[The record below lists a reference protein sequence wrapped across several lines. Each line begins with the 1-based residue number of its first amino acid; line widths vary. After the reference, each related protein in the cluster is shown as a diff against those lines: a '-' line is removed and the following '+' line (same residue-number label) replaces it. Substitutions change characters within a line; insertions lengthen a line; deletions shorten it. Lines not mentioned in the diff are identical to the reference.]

1 MAPETATAEVSDQRS
16 AISFPAIANPQSKI
30 ENADDWLPIW
40 RIAASLNCTHRHARR
55 ELSGT
60 DPALIRYQSQARGA
74 PIKLYHVSAH
84 PGLARQTP
92 DDRHQTSDSESGGRR
107 PASGVRSEGAAPE
120 DLALAELRS
129 EAVRLYIE
137 CRGRLPEAEAARHVC
152 AAYQA
157 NPKTRHIYIGERLSE
172 NNIRRR
178 DQVVTLAGF
187 STGTLRT
194 WYALWSGS
202 GPSSGVC
209 RPAGGIMALVPAWK
223 GTRGR
228 KRKDIP
234 EALLNIVH
242 AWTIKNPRADVRKGI
257 AAARKE
263 WPGDFPNVSYATWLR
278 RLTER
283 DPEHFTA
290 TLGKYGLAAF
300 RQKHSPDIQRDYSN
314 MGYND
319 LWQLDDATMDFYG
332 MNWSHER
339 FVRPN
344 VYAIIRV
351 ATRQWVAVITTETPI
366 VKDQVKSLL
375 GLAFA
380 NPAGGIPAEIRFE
393 RGTVACDANLEE
405 LLTSLGVK
413 VHRTSMDG
421 GRRHIGAFTD
431 VASGHAAGKGV
442 IERAIRSL
450 HNQPG
455 NWDHPLQVGI
465 MERTDAPAN
474 LETIKSALLVEAK
487 AGRVQIRL
495 TPAQW
500 QAGVATA
507 MELYNDTP
515 HSALPEIVDPET
527 STPETIR
534 YRHMSPNE
542 YAANLAVD
550 EIKILDEK
558 LLPLFFH
565 RGNMVP
571 VGKNGFTIN
580 NFGYGRFDAGVQ
592 EFAGQKVTA
601 FQLPEYPRVAYVLE
615 LGRCVEAWRMPKA
628 GQEGDLI
635 EVKRGIETGKR
646 NKYEALMAE
655 VLASGSQAVVDQTRL
670 LANPVITQP
679 RKIEVVNNPVLA
691 DRAARQAAGIAA
703 FSARQRTSDARFE
716 IAADRLSDS
725 GPVSGVRRLASA
737 TAPRRGIL
745 ARGKEMESELA
756 VLNTSSPS
764 KGGPLDFNT

>member
-1 MAPETATAEVSDQRS
+1 MSPESAIAKVILPCEALAKQGDQRPEVSPVPDPEIGNRQS
-16 AISFPAIANPQSKI
+16 AI
-30 ENADDWLPIW
+30 ENSDDWLPIW
-40 RIAASLNCTHRHARR
+40 RIAALLNCTHRHARR
-55 ELSGT
+55 ELLGT
-60 DPALIRYQSQARGA
+60 DPALIRYQPQMRGA
-74 PIKLYHVSAH
+74 PIKLYHVSCH
-84 PGLARQTP
+84 PGLVAGRP
-92 DDRHQTSDSESGGRR
+92 DPSDLSNPSDSKSGAC
-107 PASGVRSEGAAPE
+107 PASRGVVSPAPE

-137 CRGRLPEAEAARHVC
+137 LRGRLPESEAARQVC

-157 NPKTRHIYIGERLSE
+157 HPKTRHIHIGERLPGH
-172 NNIRRR
+172 NHRNH
-178 DQVVTLAGF
+178 DQVVSIDTF
-187 STGTLRT
+187 SIGTLRV
-194 WYALWSGS
+194 WHAAWN
-202 GPSSGVC
+202 V
-209 RPAGGIMALVPAWK
+209 GGLMALVPTWK

-242 AWTIKNPRADVRKGI
+242 AWAIKNPRADVRKAI
-257 AAARKE
+257 VAARSE
-263 WPGDFPNVSYATWLR
+263 WPGDFPDVSYATWLR
-278 RLTER
+278 RLRSR

-290 TLGKYGLAAF
+290 TLGKYGVAAF
-300 RQKHSPDIQRDYSN
+300 RQKHSPDIQRDYSS

-319 LWQLDDATMDFYG
+319 LWQLDDCSMDFYG
-332 MNWSHER
+332 LNWSHER
-339 FVRPN
+339 LLRPFA
-344 VYAIIRV
+344 YAIIRV
-351 ATRQWVAVITTETPI
+351 ATRQWIAVITTETQI

-393 RGTVACDANLEE
+393 RGTVACDAILEE
-405 LLTSLGVK
+405 LLISLGIK

-421 GRRHIGAFTD
+421 GARHANAFAD

-442 IERAIRSL
+442 IERAMRSL

-455 NWDHPLQVGI
+455 NWDHPLQVGP
-465 MERTDAPAN
+465 MERTTSPAN

-515 HSALPEIVDPET
+515 HGALPEILDAQL
-527 STPETIR
+527 STPDALK

-542 YAANLAVD
+542 YAVHLQVT
-550 EIKILDEK
+550 EIKTLDEK

-565 RGNMVP
+565 RGTLVP
-571 VGKNGFTIN
+571 VGKNGFTLN
-580 NFGYGRFDAGVQ
+580 NFGYGRFDADVH
-592 EFAGQKVTA
+592 EFAGRKLTA
-601 FQLPEYPRVAYVLE
+601 FQLPEYPRVAYVHE

-628 GQEGDLI
+628 GQEGNLI
-635 EVKRGIETGKR
+635 EIKRGIDAGKR

-670 LANPVITQP
+670 LANPVLMSSPKVTAVSNSDLAA
-679 RKIEVVNNPVLA
+679 RA
-691 DRAARQAAGIAA
+691 DRQTAAIAA
-703 FSARQRTSDARFE
+703 FGDRQRTRDARF
-716 IAADRLSDS
+716 DLSS
-725 GPVSGVRRLASA
+725 GPASGVRRPSSAS
-737 TAPRRGIL
+737 PSRRGIL
-745 ARGKEMESELA
+745 ARGKDMESELA
-756 VLNTSSPS
+756 VLNTASEKKGDPFDFSSP
-764 KGGPLDFNT
+764 

>member
-1 MAPETATAEVSDQRS
+1 MAPD
-16 AISFPAIANPQSKI
+16 PKI
-30 ENADDWLPIW
+30 DDRRQTTDDSQEWMPIW
-40 RIAASLNCTHRHARR
+40 RIAALLNCTLRHARR
-55 ELSGT
+55 ELAGT
-60 DPALIRYQSQARGA
+60 DPALIRYLPQDRGR

-84 PGLARQTP
+84 PALTSKTVGPHSMRAPTPPCYGGLQKSASAVGSAGASP
-92 DDRHQTSDSESGGRR
+92 D
-107 PASGVRSEGAAPE
+107 

-137 CRGRLPEAEAARHVC
+137 LRGRLPESEAARQVC

-157 NPKTRHIYIGERLSE
+157 HPKTRHIYIGERLAE
-172 NNIRRR
+172 NNIRKQN
-178 DQVVTLAGF
+178 QVVSIDTF
-187 STGTLRT
+187 SPGTLRS
-194 WYALWSGS
+194 WFHAWQSG
-202 GPSSGVC
+202 GL
-209 RPAGGIMALVPAWK
+209 MALVPSWK

-234 EALLNIVH
+234 EALINWVW
-242 AWTIKNPRADVRKGI
+242 AWSIKNPRADVRKGI

-290 TLGKYGLAAF
+290 TLGKYGIAAF
-300 RQKHSPDIQRDYSN
+300 RQKHSPDIQRDYSS

-319 LWQLDDATMDFYG
+319 LWELDDATMDFYG
-332 MNWSHER
+332 LNWSHER
-339 FVRPN
+339 FIRPFA
-344 VYAIIRV
+344 YAIIRV

-366 VKDQVKSLL
+366 VKDQVKALL
-375 GLAFA
+375 GLSLA

-405 LLTSLGVK
+405 LLTTLGIK
-413 VHRTSMDG
+413 VHHTSMDG
-421 GRRHIGAFTD
+421 GKRHPSAFED
-431 VASGHAAGKGV
+431 RASGHAAGKGV

-474 LETIKSALLVEAK
+474 LETIKAALLVEAK
-487 AGRVQIRL
+487 AGRVQIRF

-507 MELYNDTP
+507 MEFYNDTP
-515 HSALPEIVDPET
+515 HSALPEMVDPTT
-527 STPETIR
+527 STVDAIK

-542 YAANLAVD
+542 YAANLKVA
-550 EIKILDEK
+550 EIKTLDER

-565 RGNMVP
+565 RGTLVP
-571 VGKNGFTIN
+571 VGKNGFTLN

-592 EFAGQKVTA
+592 EFAGAKVTA
-601 FQLPEYPRVAYVLE
+601 FQLPEYPRVAYVHE

-628 GQEGDLI
+628 GHEGDLI
-635 EVKRGIETGKR
+635 EVKRGIEAGKR

-655 VLASGSQAVVDQTRL
+655 VLASGSQAVVDQTRIL
-670 LANPVITQP
+670 SSPVVTTT
-679 RKIEVVNNPVLA
+679 RPVTVPALV

-703 FSARQRTSDARFE
+703 FSERQRTRDARF
-716 IAADRLSDS
+716 DLSSHPS
-725 GPVSGVRRLASA
+725 GLSEGGRRPPGGAS
-737 TAPRRGIL
+737 PSRRGIL
-745 ARGKEMESELA
+745 ARGEEMESELA

-764 KGGPLDFNT
+764 KGGPLDFSFP

>member
-1 MAPETATAEVSDQRS
+1 MSELNRDQMPIPESGPVVAQAAMAGRPASDQ
-16 AISFPAIANPQSKI
+16 
-30 ENADDWLPIW
+30 DDWLPIW
-40 RIAASLNCTHRHARR
+40 RIAALLNCTHRHARR

-60 DPALIRYQSQARGA
+60 DPALIRYQPQARGA
-74 PIKLYHVSAH
+74 PIKLYHVSCH
-84 PGLARQTP
+84 PGLASNLQNP
-92 DDRHQTSDSESGGRR
+92 SNPSDPS
-107 PASGVRSEGAAPE
+107 ARSTAGAAPD
-120 DLALAELRS
+120 DLAIAELRS

-157 NPKTRHIYIGERLSE
+157 HPKTRHIYIGERLAE
-172 NNIRRR
+172 NNIRKH
-178 DQVVTLAGF
+178 DQLVSIDTF
-187 STGTLRT
+187 SPGTLRS
-194 WYALWSGS
+194 WFHAWQSG
-202 GPSSGVC
+202 GL
-209 RPAGGIMALVPAWK
+209 MALVPSWK

-242 AWTIKNPRADVRKGI
+242 AWAIKNPRADVRKGI
-257 AAARKE
+257 AAAHKE

-283 DPEHFTA
+283 DPEHFTV
-290 TLGKYGLAAF
+290 TLGKYGVAAF
-300 RQKHSPDIQRDYSN
+300 RQKHSPDIQRDYSS

-319 LWQLDDATMDFYG
+319 LWELDDATMDFYG

-344 VYAIIRV
+344 AYAIIRV

-380 NPAGGIPAEIRFE
+380 NPSGGIPAEIRFE
-393 RGTVACDANLEE
+393 RGTIACDDSLEE
-405 LLTSLGVK
+405 LLTSLGTK
-413 VHRTSMDG
+413 VTRTSMDG
-421 GRRHIGAFTD
+421 GKRHAGAFAD

-487 AGRVQIRL
+487 AGRVQIRF

-500 QAGVATA
+500 QAGTAAA

-515 HSALPEIVDPET
+515 HSALPEMVDPET

-542 YAANLAVD
+542 YAVHLQVA
-550 EIKILDEK
+550 EIKTLDER

-565 RGNMVP
+565 RGYLVP
-571 VGKNGFTIN
+571 VGKNGFTLN

-601 FQLPEYPRVAYVLE
+601 FQLPEYPRVAYVHE

-635 EVKRGIETGKR
+635 EVKRGIEAGKR

-655 VLASGSQAVVDQTRL
+655 VLASGSQAVVDQTRIL
-670 LANPVITQP
+670 SSPVVTTT
-679 RKIEVVNNPVLA
+679 RPVTVPALV

-703 FSARQRTSDARFE
+703 FSERQRTRDARFDLSSNPSDQSDLSNSPGRRARP
-716 IAADRLSDS
+716 AA
-725 GPVSGVRRLASA
+725 ASS
-737 TAPRRGIL
+737 RSRGIL